1 MKPNLAERFL
11 LDECNPKTK
20 RLLETEID
28 EMISGRGPRFREHHF
43 NLYDIKLDGTR
54 RKVGIVDI
62 FDPKESGRM
71 ELEMFH
77 FRLLLKRLTSQS
89 VPDDYGQSNGG
100 VLSFLTSSA
109 KKLSPRKSSIAFK
122 NKVLKKK
129 REIYALY
136 ETTPALPRKIT
147 TLGLIENNKKITL
160 LVESDLYEKEH
171 TSEAEK
177 TRETDLARE
186 DGKAKEK
193 QTPEEL
199 KRTAT
204 EQKERYC
211 ITFGS
216 TISYRQSTESYRLR
230 MLATMDPSLLASQG
244 YGLFTVENSKFFKWL
259 DKESYN
265 RFEKRA
271 PTHYLLIA
279 HHEVYDILSYHP
291 PEVTELEPDALLH
304 QDQDIEQGFSIW
316 DLV

>member
-11 LDECNPKTK
+11 LDECNPETK
-20 RLLETEID
+20 RILETEID

-43 NLYDIKLDGTR
+43 NLYDIKLDAVR
-54 RKVGIVDI
+54 RKVGIFDI

-89 VPDDYGQSNGG
+89 VPDSYGKTGSG
-100 VLSFLTSSA
+100 VLNFLTSSA

-129 REIYALY
+129 REIYSLY
-136 ETTPALPRKIT
+136 ETTPSLPRKIT

-160 LVESDLYEKEH
+160 LVQDNTKEKED
-171 TSEAEK
+171 AAPQQK
-177 TRETDLARE
+177 TRF
-186 DGKAKEK
+186 
-193 QTPEEL
+193 
-199 KRTAT
+199 
-204 EQKERYC
+204 C
-211 ITFGS
+211 ICFPK

-230 MLATMDPSLLASQG
+230 MLATMDPSLVASTG

-271 PTHYLLIA
+271 PVHYLLIT

-291 PEVTELEPDALLH
+291 PEVTELQPESLPQQGH
-304 QDQDIEQGFSIW
+304 EMEQGFSIW

>member
-89 VPDDYGQSNGG
+89 APDDYGQSNGG

-160 LVESDLYEKEH
+160 LVESDLYEKE
-171 TSEAEK
+171 T
-177 TRETDLARE
+177 TREAGPARE
-186 DGKAKEK
+186 DGKTKEI
-193 QTPEEL
+193 

-204 EQKERYC
+204 AQKERYC